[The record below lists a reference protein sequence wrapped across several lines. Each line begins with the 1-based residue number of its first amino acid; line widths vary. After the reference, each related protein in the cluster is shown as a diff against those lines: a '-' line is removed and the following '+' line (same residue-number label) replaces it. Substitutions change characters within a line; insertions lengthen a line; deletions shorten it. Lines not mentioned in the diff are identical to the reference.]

1 MDKIVNKRFLA
12 VIGGFALMVAVPMVS
27 AQARGIPQ
35 VININTQANMASI
48 KGLPKD
54 RKHVNS
60 FSHAQHAKAYL
71 KGKEKYS
78 TYPYTDAF
86 TCSACHPGAKSA
98 EALLAA
104 DPAATLSAAL
114 DKVGGPRKLMKYFHN
129 ICRQCHK
136 KLKKAGIAGGPT
148 NCNGCHG
155 RK

>member
-1 MDKIVNKRFLA
+1 MDKIVNRRFLA
-12 VIGGFALMVAVPMVS
+12 IIGGFALLAAMPVVS
-27 AQARGIPQ
+27 AQAKGIPQ
-35 VININTQANMASI
+35 VININTQVNMASI
-48 KGLPKD
+48 KGLPRD

-60 FSHAQHAKAYL
+60 FSHAQHAKVYL

-98 EALLAA
+98 EALLSA
-104 DPAATLSAAL
+104 DPAATLGAAL
-114 DKVGGPRKLMKYFHN
+114 DKAGGSKKLMKYFHN

-136 KLKKAGIAGGPT
+136 KVKKAGIASGPT